1 MSLDSYLASY
11 IKLGL
16 RWIIDLH
23 TKAKIIKLLKENKNL
38 HDLRVVKGFKNW
50 LEKAVIIKEKKI
62 DKLHFSKMKIF
73 CSSKDTNKRWIL
85 KSHWEIIF
93 SKRIYYKSWCCQCYK
108 ELLQLSNKMTNSPI
122 KILEQYFTQIRMPAA
137 R

>member
-1 MSLDSYLASY
+1 MSFDSYLTSY

-23 TKAKIIKLLKENKNL
+23 TKAKIIKLLKENNNL

-62 DKLHFSKMKIF
+62 DKLDFSKMKIF
-73 CSSKDTNKRWIL
+73 CSMKDTNKRWIL

-93 SKRIYYKSWCCQCYK
+93 SKHIYYKSWYCQCYK